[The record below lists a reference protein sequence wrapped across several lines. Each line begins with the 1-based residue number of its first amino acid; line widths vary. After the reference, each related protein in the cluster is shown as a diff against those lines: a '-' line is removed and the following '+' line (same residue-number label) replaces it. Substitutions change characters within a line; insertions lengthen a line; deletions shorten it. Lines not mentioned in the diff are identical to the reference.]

1 MTCLKMDWMRAGAAA
16 VCVMAA
22 GLALPALAQPTG
34 LGALKDAA
42 KKAAAHEEQAA
53 QDKVNKLA
61 EDKLGA
67 KAQPA
72 GEKLDLS
79 QPLPTD
85 ERLVTGTL
93 PNGLSYIVMKHAN
106 PPGRAAMW
114 IHVSSGSLNEK
125 DNQRGIAH
133 YLEHMAFNGSEN
145 FPPGSVVDFFQ
156 SMGLRFGQ
164 DQNAFTSFDQTTFQ
178 LSFPDVKPETLAK
191 GMQFFSDVSGKLL
204 LKPEEID
211 KERQVILEE
220 KRTRAGGRQR
230 IQDYVLERL
239 APGSLVGQRLPIGI
253 DATLMKMSRPDF
265 VDYYDHWYVPSNM
278 TVIVV
283 ADADP
288 KVVIDQITKSF
299 GAGEKKPKPVDQD
312 PKVSPTQGVRAV
324 VASDKELTQASI
336 EMMRLWPKQ
345 TPTTTVGDM
354 RRDIVQQMGTMAFNR
369 RIGAKLDKGGTAYLS
384 ARASGSQLFNTAFA
398 TSVNCDGEAAK
409 WKDMIAEAGADL
421 QRARLHGFTQRELDD
436 IKTEMVSQ
444 AERQVT
450 QESTMPAGRII
461 QGINGALAQEDTI
474 TSAKQ
479 ELELLNKLLPTI
491 TKEEVGKVFADQ
503 FDMTNV
509 VFVAEFPSEM
519 AGGVP
524 SESDV
529 IVEGTKALQAKPA
542 AEAEESRPTAL
553 LSKLPTPGK
562 VVDESE
568 HAATKVLSGWLDNG
582 VRFHYRFM
590 DYHKDQASITIS
602 LAGGSIQ
609 ETPENRGIAEL
620 AGVAWSHPATSTLTH
635 TNIRD
640 IMNGKKARAGGGVGL
655 DTMNVNV
662 SGSPADMEAAMQQ
675 AYLMLTDPVIEKS
688 AYDQWKIRQ
697 LRSAEERKKVVD
709 GIFLETMSSTIYPA
723 TEVRTQPLTVE
734 QIRKQT
740 PEASQKWLRDAI
752 AAAPIEVSI
761 VGDISKDEAMKLL
774 TTYVGSLP
782 KREQIAA
789 TTLDSLRKIE
799 RPKGPRTVEKT
810 VDTETDK
817 ADVAV
822 GFYACDMN
830 NVQDRRNLLIA
841 SRIVSTRMLK
851 LIREEEQLAYSPRA
865 GLRPGVE
872 FPGFGTFSLVTQ
884 TNPTKIPRLL
894 ELTWKLYDDF
904 AKDGPTDEEMATV
917 KKQMANEL
925 DEQMREPQFWQAQT
939 ALMTYRANDLDNV
952 VSAPEYYQKL
962 TGAEVKQAF
971 DKYYVP
977 EGKMAVAVKPARVKE
992 APEKPAAPSSEG
1004 APAKENPAA
1013 KPKPSN

>member
-1 MTCLKMDWMRAGAAA
+1 MNRVYTNWLTAAT
-16 VCVMAA
+16 CVMVA
-22 GLALPALAQPTG
+22 GLAMPVFAQEQQATLAAPA
-34 LGALKDAA
+34 AA
-42 KKAAAHEEQAA
+42 KAAEP
-53 QDKVNKLA
+53 L
-61 EDKLGA
+61 
-67 KAQPA
+67 
-72 GEKLDLS
+72 LDLKA
-79 QPLPTD
+79 PLPTD

-145 FPPGSVVDFFQ
+145 FPPGSVIDFFQ

-191 GMQFFSDVSGKLL
+191 GMQFFSDVGGKLL
-204 LKPEEID
+204 LSPEEID

-253 DATLMKMSRPDF
+253 DATLLKMSKADF
-265 VDYYDHWYVPSNM
+265 SDYYDHWYVPSNM

-283 ADADP
+283 ADAETT
-288 KVVIDQITKSF
+288 VVVDQITKSF
-299 GAGEKKPKPVDQD
+299 GGGEKRPKPVDQD
-312 PKVSPTQGVRAV
+312 PKVSPSAGVRAV

-369 RIGAKLDKGGTAYLS
+369 RIGAKLDKGGTSYLS
-384 ARASGSQLFNTAFA
+384 ERASGSQLFNTAFSA
-398 TSVNCDGEAAK
+398 SIDCDGEAAK
-409 WKDMIAEAGADL
+409 WKEMITEAGSDL
-421 QRARLHGFTQRELDD
+421 QRARLHGFSQRELED
-436 IKTEMVSQ
+436 IKREMVSQ

-450 QESTMPAGRII
+450 QESTMPAGRMI
-461 QGINGALAQEDTI
+461 QSMNGSLAQGDTL

-479 ELELLNKLLPTI
+479 ELELLNRLLPTI
-491 TKEEVGKVFADQ
+491 TREEVGKTFTDH
-503 FDMTNV
+503 FDMSAV

-524 SESDV
+524 TETDV
-529 IVEGTKALQAKPA
+529 IAQGKKALEATPA
-542 AEAEESRPTAL
+542 AEADTDRPTAL
-553 LSKLPTPGK
+553 LSKVPTPGK
-562 VVDESE
+562 VAEESE
-568 HAATKVLSGWLDNG
+568 HAASKVVSGWLDNG

-590 DYHKDQASITIS
+590 DYRKDQASITIS
-602 LAGGSIQ
+602 LAGGGIM
-609 ETPENRGIAEL
+609 ETPANRGIAEL
-620 AGVAWSHPATSTLTH
+620 AGVAWAKPATSTLTS

-640 IMNGKKARAGGGVGL
+640 IMNAKKARAGGGVGL
-655 DTMNVNV
+655 DTMTVGVN
-662 SGSPADMEAAMQQ
+662 GSPSDMEPAMQQ

-688 AYDQWKIRQ
+688 AFDQWKTRQ
-697 LRSAEERKKVVD
+697 LRSVEERKKVVD
-709 GIFLETMSSTIYPA
+709 GVFVETLASTIYPA
-723 TEVRTQPLTVE
+723 GEVRTQPLTAA
-734 QIRKQT
+734 QINAQT
-740 PEASQKWLRDAI
+740 PEQAQKWLRDAI
-752 AAAPIEVSI
+752 AVAPVEVSI

-774 TTYVGSLP
+774 TTYIGSLP
-782 KREQIAA
+782 RRERISG
-789 TTLDSLRKIE
+789 TTLSSLRAVE

-817 ADVAV
+817 ANVAV
-822 GFYACDMN
+822 GFYGCDQD
-830 NVQDRRNLLIA
+830 NVQDRRNLNIA
-841 SRIVSTRMLK
+841 SRVVSTRMLK

-865 GLRPGVE
+865 SFRPGVE
-872 FPGFGTFSLVTQ
+872 FPGFGTFAMITQ

-904 AKDGPTDEEMATV
+904 AKNGPTDDEMATV

-939 ALMTYRANDLDNV
+939 ALMTYRNANLDNAV
-952 VSAPEYYQKL
+952 NAPEYYQKL
-962 TGAEVKQAF
+962 TGPEVKQTFA
-971 DKYYVP
+971 KYYVP
-977 EGKMAVAVKPARVKE
+977 GGKLAVAVKPARVKE
-992 APEKPAAPSSEG
+992 DKEKSAAGEEADKKGGKPAG
-1004 APAKENPAA
+1004 N
-1013 KPKPSN
+1013 